1 MKSRL
6 VGKRVPQQKNDAQEL
21 SSELLQAV
29 AGGVQLQADT
39 NNERNTQNNNNERNG
54 SKLVS
59 DGMLA

>member
-6 VGKRVPQQKNDAQEL
+6 IGKRVPVQKDDAQEL
-21 SSELLQAV
+21 SLELLQAV
-29 AGGVQLQADT
+29 SGGVMADT

-59 DGMLA
+59 DGLLA